1 MLHPNLLILSSPS
14 LSVNYH
20 FSIFELFPYDLHI
33 HATRFREYPLSLFIF
48 VIIIRGYY
56 MAPWRYEISLRV
68 ISLSLRSR
76 LWSSENHWDCRSRK
90 QKRKDK
96 PINLNA
102 MLTIRSSKQVKLCH
116 VSSWIARQNNCPEV
130 KVCPRIRI
138 STKQVSFW
146 VKKLSFKSYNLGKP
160 AIQPRYHLRE
170 RSNIWYNTMGKIV
183 IECN

>member
-1 MLHPNLLILSSPS
+1 MKSKIGVVSMSHKHDGIRR
-14 LSVNYH
+14 
-20 FSIFELFPYDLHI
+20 IRTFPFFP
-33 HATRFREYPLSLFIF
+33 TPLTT
-48 VIIIRGYY
+48 
-56 MAPWRYEISLRV
+56 
-68 ISLSLRSR
+68 LSLRSR

-102 MLTIRSSKQVKLCH
+102 MLTIRSSKQGKLCH

-146 VKKLSFKSYNLGKP
+146 VRKLRFKSYNLGKP

-170 RSNIWYNTMGKIV
+170 RSNIWYNTMEKIV

>member
-68 ISLSLRSR
+68 MKNIS
-76 LWSSENHWDCRSRK
+76 
-90 QKRKDK
+90 
-96 PINLNA
+96 
-102 MLTIRSSKQVKLCH
+102 
-116 VSSWIARQNNCPEV
+116 
-130 KVCPRIRI
+130 
-138 STKQVSFW
+138 QVSAA
-146 VKKLSFKSYNLGKP
+146 KKGKKEQYIGLGQRLIVFCVYVSVVVRQCCRPRLIKLAKIWKP
-160 AIQPRYHLRE
+160 LLLLLRL
-170 RSNIWYNTMGKIV
+170 RVRQGRCCV
-183 IECN
+183 DLL